1 MEKIVFSFHCIGNQR
16 NREMRLGETWKTT
29 GFVGVKIVLQAHLVH
44 EKKPDKS
51 ISGMH
56 QS

>member
-16 NREMRLGETWKTT
+16 NREMHLGETWKTT
-29 GFVGVKIVLQAHLVH
+29 GFVGVKIVLQAHSMH
-44 EKKPDKS
+44 EKRSGKS
-51 ISGMH
+51 ISDMH